1 MPDLPAGAG
10 EQRELL
16 ARLRVV
22 VEAKDAEVAM
32 LRAELAAERELRRR
46 MELRIAELERRLG
59 QDSTNS
65 GTPTSK
71 EGIGAKERRKAERTR
86 RDWSERERR
95 KDRKRG
101 GQPGHPG
108 AGLARD
114 PDPDQRKTAEPPALC
129 SRCGTGLAGA
139 QPAGASWAQ
148 VWDVSI
154 SRLVTEWLLP
164 ALTCRCCGQVS
175 TADAPPGVRPGSIC
189 YGPGVNTA
197 AVLLAGYGN
206 VPAERTAHLIGMLLG
221 MPVSA
226 GFVDKA
232 ASRLDVRLQLV
243 TDTHLLALLAGSVA
257 GRAAATP
264 ATSGSRARASVP
276 RARAQRPSPDYPR
289 RPELR
294 ESKQQP
300 PSRYAGLRSQGWG

>member
-10 EQRELL
+10 ERRELL
-16 ARLRVV
+16 ARLRAV

-32 LRAELAAERELRRR
+32 LRAELTAERELRRR

-71 EGIGAKERRKAERTR
+71 ESIGARERRKAEREK
-86 RDWSERERR
+86 RDSSERERR
-95 KDRKRG
+95 KDRKPG

-114 PDPDQRKTAEPPALC
+114 PDPEERKTAEPPAQCSLC
-129 SRCGTGLAGA
+129 GAGLAGA

-164 ALTCRCCGQVS
+164 ALICRCCGQVS
-175 TADAPPGVRPGSIC
+175 TADAPPGARPGSIC
-189 YGPGVNTA
+189 YGPGINTA

-221 MPVSA
+221 IPVSA

-232 ASRLDVRLQLV
+232 ASRLDVRLQ
-243 TDTHLLALLAGSVA
+243 DAGFDDA
-257 GRAAATP
+257 MRAALAAEP
-264 ATSGSRARASVP
+264 GARRGRDPGQRAHP
-276 RARAQRPSPDYPR
+276 
-289 RPELR
+289 
-294 ESKQQP
+294 
-300 PSRYAGLRSQGWG
+300 